1 MPFWLMSFLNSA
13 IQIIPNTKNK
23 AIKACCDCKDIK
35 NNTAYSTP
43 EIALTISSF
52 TWLG

>member
-1 MPFWLMSFLNSA
+1 MSLLNSA
-13 IQIIPNTKNK
+13 IEINPKTKNK
-23 AIKACCDCKDIK
+23 AISACCDCKDKIK
-35 NNTAYSTP
+35 SEAYKTP